1 LYPEKNIVIQL
12 NKIEKSSFEL
22 HLIFELLE
30 EALPLFPVIFE
41 PRNYESIRSIF
52 EILTDLYNLRNLL
65 KGEKPQ
71 NIQNVENGV
80 MVNGD
85 VGNLTVNNIN
95 YNMYTENQKVN
106 KEMIEHFRKLNDDNN
121 INGVNISEMDK
132 KYIDVVRDD
141 FENFT
146 NENKSLQEDSRIQEV
161 DDTKLIIAKVPFDKK
176 HLWKWYFIYQ
186 GNIISA
192 RITDVSFNEKM
203 DIGES
208 FSMGDCLKVK
218 LLITQAFD
226 RNLDTYVNKN
236 YEITEVYKH
245 IRRGEQSNLDI

>member
-1 LYPEKNIVIQL
+1 
-12 NKIEKSSFEL
+12 
-22 HLIFELLE
+22 
-30 EALPLFPVIFE
+30 
-41 PRNYESIRSIF
+41 
-52 EILTDLYNLRNLL
+52 
-65 KGEKPQ
+65 
-71 NIQNVENGV
+71 
-80 MVNGD
+80 
-85 VGNLTVNNIN
+85 
-95 YNMYTENQKVN
+95 
-106 KEMIEHFRKLNDDNN
+106 
-121 INGVNISEMDK
+121 MDK